1 MVKDGY
7 TIDIAK
13 NVLQKAIVNE
23 LYKKEVIEF
32 AVYNN
37 IIKKLYEEI
46 KKTSKNEESI
56 GDLRQ
61 LIIEIPIGD
70 IRIWICMLSE
80 MHYHKEKD

>member
-13 NVLQKAIVNE
+13 KVLQKTIVNE

-37 IIKKLYEEI
+37 IIKKIDEEI
-46 KKTSKNEESI
+46 KKISKNEESI
-56 GDLRQ
+56 EDLGQ
-61 LIIEIPIGD
+61 LIIEIPIGG
-70 IRIWICMLSE
+70 
-80 MHYHKEKD
+80 

>member
-13 NVLQKAIVNE
+13 KVLQKAIVNE

-37 IIKKLYEEI
+37 IIRKIDEEI
-46 KKTSKNEESI
+46 KKISKNEDPIE
-56 GDLRQ
+56 DLKQ
-61 LIIEIPIGD
+61 LIIEIPIGG
-70 IRIWICMLSE
+70 
-80 MHYHKEKD
+80 

>member
-37 IIKKLYEEI
+37 IIKKLDEEI
-46 KKTSKNEESI
+46 KKTYPPIFYNTI
-56 GDLRQ
+56 FLPIAAAP
-61 LIIEIPIGD
+61 LPPIIYISF
-70 IRIWICMLSE
+70 LL
-80 MHYHKEKD
+80 